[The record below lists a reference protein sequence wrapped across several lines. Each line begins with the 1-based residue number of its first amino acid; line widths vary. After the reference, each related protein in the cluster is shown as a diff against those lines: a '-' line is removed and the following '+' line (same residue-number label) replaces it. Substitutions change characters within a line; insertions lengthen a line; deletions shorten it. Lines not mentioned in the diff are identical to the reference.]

1 MVVFGHF
8 VFNSLFTFLYVT
20 CSFLDILQF
29 LSISHLWIF
38 RFTAHT
44 TNKKVSGYFYHS
56 LFYYYIMIYFYLY
69 ISFFITNTHN
79 NIAKT
84 IEVNILVS

>member
-20 CSFLDILQF
+20 YSFLDILQF

-38 RFTAHT
+38 RFTAHKSKMILT
-44 TNKKVSGYFYHS
+44 KKI
-56 LFYYYIMIYFYLY
+56 LTKNIYF
-69 ISFFITNTHN
+69 
-79 NIAKT
+79 
-84 IEVNILVS
+84 

>member
-38 RFTAHT
+38 RFTAHKSVFFCLL
-44 TNKKVSGYFYHS
+44 NLNFIAEIFKN
-56 LFYYYIMIYFYLY
+56 
-69 ISFFITNTHN
+69 SF
-79 NIAKT
+79 
-84 IEVNILVS
+84 

>member
-8 VFNSLFTFLYVT
+8 VFNSFFTFLYVT

-38 RFTAHT
+38 RFTAHKLIPYRAREISKK
-44 TNKKVSGYFYHS
+44 TN
-56 LFYYYIMIYFYLY
+56 
-69 ISFFITNTHN
+69 
-79 NIAKT
+79 
-84 IEVNILVS
+84 

>member
-8 VFNSLFTFLYVT
+8 VFKSLFTFLYVT

-38 RFTAHT
+38 RFTAHIFLD
-44 TNKKVSGYFYHS
+44 K
-56 LFYYYIMIYFYLY
+56 ILY
-69 ISFFITNTHN
+69 EHIKLL
-79 NIAKT
+79 NID
-84 IEVNILVS
+84 I

>member
-38 RFTAHT
+38 RFTAH
-44 TNKKVSGYFYHS
+44 KKMIFYH
-56 LFYYYIMIYFYLY
+56 
-69 ISFFITNTHN
+69 FIDRDFLIFLKFH
-79 NIAKT
+79 
-84 IEVNILVS
+84 

>member
-8 VFNSLFTFLYVT
+8 VFNSLFTFLYIT

-44 TNKKVSGYFYHS
+44 MFNFKNYKNN
-56 LFYYYIMIYFYLY
+56 
-69 ISFFITNTHN
+69 FIL
-79 NIAKT
+79 KR
-84 IEVNILVS
+84 

>member
-8 VFNSLFTFLYVT
+8 VFNSFFTFLYVT

-44 TNKKVSGYFYHS
+44 SNQNEPKPVM
-56 LFYYYIMIYFYLY
+56 LF
-69 ISFFITNTHN
+69 
-79 NIAKT
+79 K
-84 IEVNILVS
+84 

>member
-8 VFNSLFTFLYVT
+8 VFNSFFTFLYVT

-38 RFTAHT
+38 RFTAHIQPCKIQVIFREDI
-44 TNKKVSGYFYHS
+44 NF
-56 LFYYYIMIYFYLY
+56 
-69 ISFFITNTHN
+69 
-79 NIAKT
+79 
-84 IEVNILVS
+84 

>member
-38 RFTAHT
+38 RFTAH
-44 TNKKVSGYFYHS
+44 NRSGKEKLKK
-56 LFYYYIMIYFYLY
+56 
-69 ISFFITNTHN
+69 ISAFQERVLD
-79 NIAKT
+79 IAK
-84 IEVNILVS
+84 E

>member
-44 TNKKVSGYFYHS
+44 IKKIV
-56 LFYYYIMIYFYLY
+56 
-69 ISFFITNTHN
+69 FFIL
-79 NIAKT
+79 KKFLVDLQPQRYVYLT
-84 IEVNILVS
+84 II